1 MATFLIR
8 TINNS
13 NMKTK
18 LLIAAL
24 LIINYCSAQCIKL
37 HDCDSLNGN
46 HPMGDLVY
54 DGTYFYGMMQT
65 DRRSK

>member
-1 MATFLIR
+1 
-8 TINNS
+8 
-13 NMKTK
+13 MKTK